1 MVSITELSCAE
12 SVHLIAFI
20 SAVVF
25 GEPLVFDVFWMR
37 IIQPLNG
44 QKISLSF
51 LSNYTS
57 SFVKFIL
64 VPSLRLVA

>member
-1 MVSITELSCAE
+1 VTHLHANKEGYFFQNCSHDFVHWMYMVPITELSCAE

-25 GEPLVFDVFWMR
+25 GEPLVFDVLWMR

-44 QKISLSF
+44 
-51 LSNYTS
+51 
-57 SFVKFIL
+57 
-64 VPSLRLVA
+64 